1 MEIIVI
7 ETKTNED
14 RRDKQRIEQNQRVV
28 MIEKTKLWKISN
40 NLVSKENKKKRVR
53 KYDKEVNR
61 HGG

>member
-28 MIEKTKLWKISN
+28 MIEKTKLCKISN
-40 NLVSKENKKKRVR
+40 NLVSKENNKKRESWKIR
-53 KYDKEVNR
+53 QR
-61 HGG
+61 S